1 MKLGSIPGIRA
12 VRSRLRRWFFDAL
25 RHVATIE
32 DTRKIFS
39 DMLYEHN
46 AIPVPSELD
55 RLAEVKIPYTDLQ
68 HTAPESPSG
77 HLVPPEPVF
86 LTGRFR
92 SGSTMLWNLFRHI
105 PGVTCY
111 YEPLNEA
118 RWFDPETRARRVDP
132 THIGVSDYWAEYEGL
147 DELGRCFDENWKF
160 HHLYMPATA
169 WNPQLQRYIE
179 LLVARARGRPVLQ
192 FNAMDFRLPWLRA
205 RFPNASI
212 IHLFR
217 HPRDQWCSTL
227 RDSTQSAQMSR
238 LREFDSLDKFYL
250 LSWARDLRRTFPF
263 LTLDPEAYAYELYYQ
278 VWRLSHLFGHLYA
291 NLSIAFENLVANPR
305 SSIPAILDTA
315 HMAHANLETLLPLV
329 SVVPT
334 GKWRQHG
341 DAAWFTDVETR
352 VDRMLSAYIDGLRN
366 STIAETHRRFL

>member
-111 YEPLNEA
+111 
-118 RWFDPETRARRVDP
+118 
-132 THIGVSDYWAEYEGL
+132 
-147 DELGRCFDENWKF
+147 
-160 HHLYMPATA
+160 
-169 WNPQLQRYIE
+169 
-179 LLVARARGRPVLQ
+179 
-192 FNAMDFRLPWLRA
+192 
-205 RFPNASI
+205 
-212 IHLFR
+212 
-217 HPRDQWCSTL
+217 
-227 RDSTQSAQMSR
+227 
-238 LREFDSLDKFYL
+238 
-250 LSWARDLRRTFPF
+250 
-263 LTLDPEAYAYELYYQ
+263 
-278 VWRLSHLFGHLYA
+278 
-291 NLSIAFENLVANPR
+291 
-305 SSIPAILDTA
+305 
-315 HMAHANLETLLPLV
+315 
-329 SVVPT
+329 
-334 GKWRQHG
+334 
-341 DAAWFTDVETR
+341 
-352 VDRMLSAYIDGLRN
+352 
-366 STIAETHRRFL
+366 